1 MWVFWKIFVLLEL
14 PTPPQIEVVKLN
26 VEVAISK
33 KHSTRAVIT
42 HDDKGQ
48 ILNAWAKEHLHC
60 EPFQAEELVILWAL
74 ELAEVE
80 KFDTIIVEGMWKFV
94 VTFWMEQV

>member
-1 MWVFWKIFVLLEL
+1 MLFRS
-14 PTPPQIEVVKLN
+14 KLN

-33 KHSTRAVIT
+33 KHSTLAVIT

-48 ILNAWAKEHLHC
+48 ILNAWAKKHLHC

-80 KFDTIIVEGMWKFV
+80 KFDTIIVEGM
-94 VTFWMEQV
+94 